1 MKGLPPVLRRKKR
14 YIAFQL
20 IADKRVNERDFLAVM
35 WKVLL
40 SLFGELKS
48 AHTGIWLEYF
58 DGEFGILRCNRE
70 MVDNVKVA
78 LTLITKVGE
87 VNVIP
92 KILGVS
98 GTIKRCKKKYL
109 EVLKHASPPDGLR
122 PGDHSI

>member
-78 LTLITKVGE
+78 LTLITKVGD

-109 EVLKHASPPDGLR
+109 EVLKHASPSDGL
-122 PGDHSI
+122 